1 MFVHGPH
8 FEAFFALLI
17 TMNAFI
23 MALEVQYNGMDIG
36 LVLKYPGMTATAAD
50 EWPGAHEVFTVLE
63 IMFGVVFVIE
73 LVIKIVVLRIK
84 FFKAA
89 WNLLDMAIV
98 GGWLL
103 DTAIGIG
110 AILNPMTLRLFRLL
124 KLLRVAKL
132 FKSFQAF
139 DSLSI
144 LIGSLR
150 ASMSVLFWSIVVL
163 FTAQLAAA
171 LFLSQGLGD
180 YMSAAG
186 VVEGSTEWTKR
197 HMVYELFGTFSRSF
211 ITTMQLT
218 FGNWVPVCRILHENV
233 NSAWAVFILSYV
245 IFINFA
251 AIKVISAV
259 FLLETQKVAAT
270 DEELLILQK
279 ERQITRL
286 IKNFAGVFQAI
297 DSTGDGCVDWD
308 EFQHVIRDHRVLTW
322 LAALDLD
329 IEQCGGMFTLLSGSD
344 GKMSFQ
350 EFVKGVQRL
359 KGDAKAIDQVL
370 LMNRVA
376 ELTGLVVNIQGSL
389 GMMKT
394 HLGMA
399 LPRS

>member
-1 MFVHGPH
+1 
-8 FEAFFALLI
+8 
-17 TMNAFI
+17 
-23 MALEVQYNGMDIG
+23 
-36 LVLKYPGMTATAAD
+36 
-50 EWPGAHEVFTVLE
+50 
-63 IMFGVVFVIE
+63 
-73 LVIKIVVLRIK
+73 
-84 FFKAA
+84 
-89 WNLLDMAIV
+89 
-98 GGWLL
+98 
-103 DTAIGIG
+103 
-110 AILNPMTLRLFRLL
+110 
-124 KLLRVAKL
+124 
-132 FKSFQAF
+132 
-139 DSLSI
+139 LSI

-150 ASMSVLFWSIVVL
+150 ASASVLFWSLVIL

-180 YMSAAG
+180 YFRSEDSD
-186 VVEGSTEWTKR
+186 VIGSEAHKTKIACF
-197 HMVYELFGTFSRSF
+197 ELFGTFSRSWL
-211 ITTMQLT
+211 TTMQLT

-233 NSAWAVFILSYV
+233 SSAWSSFIMFYV

-286 IKNFAGVFQAI
+286 IKNFAGVFQQI
-297 DSTGDGCVDWD
+297 DKGHDGTVDWD
-308 EFQHVIRDHRVLTW
+308 EFQAVIRDHRVLTW

-329 IEQCGGMFTLLSGSD
+329 IEQCGGMFEMLSGSD

-376 ELTGLVVNIQGSL
+376 ELTQIVVNIQGTL
-389 GMMKT
+389 
-394 HLGMA
+394 A
-399 LPRS
+399 NIERSPSRRF